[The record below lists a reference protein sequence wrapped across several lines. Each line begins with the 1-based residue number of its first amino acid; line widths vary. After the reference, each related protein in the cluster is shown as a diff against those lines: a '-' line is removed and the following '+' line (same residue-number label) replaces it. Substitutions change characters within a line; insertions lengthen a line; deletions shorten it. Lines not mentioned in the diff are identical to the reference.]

1 MNQRTIRRESSKDS
15 FFINTITRKLVEIY
29 DIHHIFNLKRTDSTD
44 IPFHLFDIRECEYR
58 KDKFLYYSRI
68 LNYRVI
74 GLLYKNDTQ
83 DYSADMISCSQ
94 CFKKV
99 ETVDK
104 CDSCGTVFSDYEY
117 PYFINVNQ
125 IVGSLHYSRLKEK
138 FNLGF
143 HDEFYRDQ
151 KHSLCKPLKLE
162 IFEKALHPDRIQKI
176 LDLTNCHWYDL
187 DDYI

>member
-1 MNQRTIRRESSKDS
+1 MNQRTIKKESSKDF

-44 IPFHLFDIRECEYR
+44 IPFYLFDIRECEYR

-68 LNYRVI
+68 INYRVI
-74 GLLYKNDTQ
+74 GLLYKNDT

-104 CDSCGTVFSDYEY
+104 CNSCGTVFSDYEY

-125 IVGSLHYSRLKEK
+125 IVGSFHYSRLKEK